1 MGLESAIR
9 ARFVPDSFQNLIGR
23 RRAVTLW
30 YSIARAAAAGAGSGD
45 GADWHSAGDHGT
57 PLLMFERTF
66 RRFRFG
72 AILDL
77 VGAVDA
83 EARYGRER
91 THTGASSAIRARFVP
106 APFQSLTAGI
116 AIVAM

>member
-1 MGLESAIR
+1 MQSESAIR

-23 RRAVTLW
+23 RHAVTLW
-30 YSIARAAAAGAGSGD
+30 YSIARAAAAGAGSGG
-45 GADWHSAGDHGT
+45 GANWHTVGDCRT
-57 PLLMFERTF
+57 PLLNFERTF

-77 VGAVDA
+77 VGAVDDA
-83 EARYGRER
+83 ARYGRER

-106 APFQSLTAGI
+106 APFQSL
-116 AIVAM
+116 